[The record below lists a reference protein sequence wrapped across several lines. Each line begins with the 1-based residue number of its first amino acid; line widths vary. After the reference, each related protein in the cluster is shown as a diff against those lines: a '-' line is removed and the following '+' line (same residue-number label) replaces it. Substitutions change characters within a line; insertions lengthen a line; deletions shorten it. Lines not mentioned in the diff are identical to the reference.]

1 MEDTIDRAVTADEQ
15 RQSEFDNI
23 KQEVSIVQRAIDTP
37 GTIAKAAD
45 IASKRMLQSQVSV
58 EFGRVGGGVLHL
70 HASHFGL
77 VLAAGEA
84 P

>member
-1 MEDTIDRAVTADEQ
+1 
-15 RQSEFDNI
+15 
-23 KQEVSIVQRAIDTP
+23 
-37 GTIAKAAD
+37 
-45 IASKRMLQSQVSV
+45 MLQSQVSV